1 MQRTGIASCI
11 LVGPLAPTV
20 GNPRSLHAALPV
32 PVNPLSDSSMKARLT
47 ATLLIAMGAGAP
59 TALAGQA
66 DILVSTEWVAE
77 RLQDPGLVLLHV
89 GSAESFEQGRIA
101 GARLMEMAEFAPEI
115 GGLVTEMPDA
125 ASLRDVL
132 ERAGV
137 SSDSRIVVYSASS
150 PPQIAAR
157 LYLTLVHF
165 GLSARASMLDGGLT
179 AWRAEG
185 RPESTEAVYVRRGTL
200 PELRAGTDLVV
211 DHEYVGARIADG
223 AATLLDARDR
233 GFWTGE
239 EHLAMRALR
248 PGRIPGAR
256 SIPFRDMVDEQGR
269 LHSVERLAAIFR
281 EAGVDEGKP
290 IIVYCHVGQQ
300 ASLTGLAAKVLGR
313 EMKLYD
319 GSYQDWSHRE
329 DLPVELGR

>member
-1 MQRTGIASCI
+1 MI
-11 LVGPLAPTV
+11 
-20 GNPRSLHAALPV
+20 
-32 PVNPLSDSSMKARLT
+32 ARLT
-47 ATLLIAMGAGAP
+47 TTLLVALGAFAP
-59 TALAGQA
+59 TALTAQA

-77 RLQDPGLVLLHV
+77 RLQDPDLVLLHV
-89 GSAESFEQGRIA
+89 GNAESFGQGRIS

-115 GGLVTEMPDA
+115 GGLVTEMPDP
-125 ASLRDVL
+125 ASLRDLL

-165 GLSARASMLDGGLT
+165 GLGERASMLDGGLT

-185 RPESTEAVYVRRGTL
+185 RPVSTEVVAVRRGTL
-200 PELRAGTDLVV
+200 PELRAGSDLVV
-211 DHEYVGARIADG
+211 EHDYVHARITDG
-223 AATLLDARDR
+223 TASVVDARDR

-239 EHLAMRALR
+239 EHLAMRAAR

-256 SIPFRDMVDEQGR
+256 NIPFRDMVDEHGR
-269 LHSVERLAAIFR
+269 LLPVERLETIFR
-281 EAGVDEGKP
+281 EAGVEEGKP
-290 IIVYCHVGQQ
+290 IVVYCHVGQQ
-300 ASLTGLAAKVLGR
+300 ASLTGLAALLLGR

-319 GSYQDWSHRE
+319 GSYQDWSHRV
-329 DLPVELGR
+329 DLPVE